1 MESLNTNDLIIEYI
15 IYKVQNGYEPSFT
28 EKEFLNFLEYSK
40 DILNITFDRTK
51 VFQDFFQSDLS
62 VSLEKWKDSF
72 FATYQLGCFETSIIN
87 TYRMERK
94 EKEKIRKVIADYL
107 SKTPKRE
114 IDFENSP
121 YNNRDLEIGY
131 DIAAILVD
139 VIWNNMVI
147 RKINSGLWPYQCN
160 DIFEYFFENDLASTI
175 HVDVKKDELFR
186 MYEDIAKKIA
196 IMCTY
201 DRYLEITTYSNAF
214 LSHANYLLLKQG
226 YKKLLDENIGGYNTG
241 LHFIISSINSKA
253 FMRYSDMP
261 FRVKYFDGNEACRN
275 KEIEITDND
284 RVKKLVRSLDL
295 AINK

>member
-1 MESLNTNDLIIEYI
+1 MNLNTNDLIIEYI
-15 IYKVQNGYEPSFT
+15 IYKIKNGYEPSFT
-28 EKEFLNFLEYSK
+28 EKEFLDFLDYSK
-40 DILNITFDRTK
+40 NTLNITFDKKK
-51 VFQDFFQSDLS
+51 VFQDFFKSDLS
-62 VSLEKWKDSF
+62 VGLEKWKDSF

-87 TYRMERK
+87 TYFMSTNEQS
-94 EKEKIRKVIADYL
+94 KIRNIIADYL

-114 IDFENSP
+114 IDFANSP
-121 YNNRDLEIGY
+121 YNNSDLEVGY
-131 DIAAILVD
+131 DIAAIFVD
-139 VIWNNMVI
+139 IIWNNIVN

-175 HVDVKKDELFR
+175 HVDIKKDELFR

-201 DRYLEITTYSNAF
+201 DRYLEISTYNNTF

-226 YKKLLDENIGGYNTG
+226 YEELFDENIGGYNTG
-241 LHFIISSINSKA
+241 LHFNISSLNSET

-261 FRVKYFDGNEACRN
+261 FRVKYLDGTEACHN
-275 KEIEITDND
+275 KEIEITDNS

-295 AINK
+295 TINK